1 MEVLTVKKEKYERAE
16 LEIIQFQTE
25 DVITTSD
32 PMKNF
37 LPERLKPLRQ
47 KSTILIVDFCHL
59 P

>member
-1 MEVLTVKKEKYERAE
+1 MEVFTVKKEQYERAE

>member
-32 PMKNF
+32 PMEKF
-37 LPERLKPLRQ
+37 YEDEELP
-47 KSTILIVDFCHL
+47 IVR
-59 P
+59 

>member
-32 PMKNF
+32 PMQKF
-37 LPERLKPLRQ
+37 YEDEELPLVR
-47 KSTILIVDFCHL
+47 
-59 P
+59 